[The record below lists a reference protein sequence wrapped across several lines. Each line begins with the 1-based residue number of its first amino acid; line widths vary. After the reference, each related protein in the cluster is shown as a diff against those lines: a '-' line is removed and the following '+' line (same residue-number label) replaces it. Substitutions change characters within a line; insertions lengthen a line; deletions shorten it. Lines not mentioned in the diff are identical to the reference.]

1 LHAGKDCKYQPLQ
14 RSNITTLQQTMTLLE
29 NEIAAVKREL
39 VNMWILVQ
47 SQLNKAKEAMVQ
59 FDKDL
64 AREVLVKEK
73 RVNSYELKIDR
84 DCENVFALY
93 CPVAIDLRFLLAALK
108 INTNLERIGDIAAG
122 IALYVVDSSD
132 NFDIQAL
139 ESAALLRMYD
149 EAVNIFSDTRV
160 AFEKEDT
167 VLARSI
173 FKRDD
178 VLDAIND
185 KAPENIAQLIKA
197 NPNGT
202 TEALYILSIIRK
214 LERVGDQSKN
224 IAEEII
230 FYVEAKIL
238 KHLESSKRRLEG
250 EE

>member
-1 LHAGKDCKYQPLQ
+1 
-14 RSNITTLQQTMTLLE
+14 MTPLE
-29 NEIAAVKREL
+29 NEITAVKKEL

-47 SQLNKAKEAMVQ
+47 SQLNKAREAMVQ

-73 RVNSYELKIDR
+73 RVNSFELKIDR
-84 DCENVFALY
+84 DCENIFALH

-122 IALYVVDSSD
+122 IAKYVVDSAV
-132 NFDIQAL
+132 NFDASAL
-139 ESAALLRMYD
+139 ESTSVLRMFD
-149 EAVNIFSDTRV
+149 EAINILTDTRT
-160 AFEKEDT
+160 AFEMEDT

-185 KAPENIAQLIKA
+185 NASNSVAEVIKA
-197 NPNGT
+197 NISSM

-238 KHLESSKRRLEG
+238 KHYASSQADSADDE
-250 EE
+250 